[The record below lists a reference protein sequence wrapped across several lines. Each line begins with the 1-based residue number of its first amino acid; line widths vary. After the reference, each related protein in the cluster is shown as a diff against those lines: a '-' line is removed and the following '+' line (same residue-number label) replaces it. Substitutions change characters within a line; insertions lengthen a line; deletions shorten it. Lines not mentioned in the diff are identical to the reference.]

1 MYTGEL
7 TMKINKDIIKG
18 MIREALGEAT
28 TQSVAD
34 RINAPDYG
42 GRAERQADEFLV
54 MSADRGEKTP
64 AENMQRYRELKSAAK
79 AAGYPFTEMQGK
91 WEETDEETGQK
102 REVIENSLIIYSDER
117 PDVPRSEDAS
127 LFEFGKQMSERY
139 DQEAFIYGELVQ
151 SRSGNKIRT
160 IQAFNAA
167 GEVQNWGGPW
177 RSIQQVEKD
186 TEFWSRV
193 RGGGS
198 GKPFQFVEEDVEVHE
213 APNSMMEAMKISY
226 QAKSRGKKVKF
237 VRGK

>member
-1 MYTGEL
+1 
-7 TMKINKDIIKG
+7 MKINKDMIKS
-18 MIREALGEAT
+18 MIKEALGEAT

-42 GRAERQADEFLV
+42 GREDRQADEFLV

-64 AENMQRYRELKSAAK
+64 AENMQRYRELKASAK
-79 AAGYPFTEMQGK
+79 AAGYPFSELQGK
-91 WEETDEETGQK
+91 WEETDEETGEK

-117 PDVPRSEDAS
+117 PDVPRGEGAS
-127 LFEFGKQMSERY
+127 LFEFGKEMSEKY
-139 DQEAFIYGELVQ
+139 DQEAFIYGELLQ
-151 SRSGNKIRT
+151 SRSGNRVRS

-167 GEVQNWGGPW
+167 GEVQDWGGPW
-177 RSIQQVEKD
+177 RSIQQVEQD

-198 GKPFQFVEEDVEVHE
+198 GKPFQFVEEDVEIHE

-226 QAKSRGKKVKF
+226 QAKARGKKVKF
-237 VRGK
+237 VRGKK

>member
-1 MYTGEL
+1 
-7 TMKINKDIIKG
+7 MKITKDIIKG
-18 MIREALGEAT
+18 LIREALGEAT

-54 MSADRGEKTP
+54 MSADRGEKTS
-64 AENMQRYRELKSAAK
+64 AENMQRYRELKAAAK

-91 WEETDEETGQK
+91 WEETDEETGEK

-117 PDVPRSEDAS
+117 PDVPRSEDSS
-127 LFEFGKQMSERY
+127 LFDFGKQMSEKY
-139 DQEAFIYGELVQ
+139 DQEAFIYGELLD
-151 SRSGNKIRT
+151 SRSGNKVRT

-177 RSIQQVEKD
+177 RSIEQVEQD

-226 QAKSRGKKVKF
+226 QAKSRGKKVRF

>member
-1 MYTGEL
+1 
-7 TMKINKDIIKG
+7 
-18 MIREALGEAT
+18 
-28 TQSVAD
+28 
-34 RINAPDYG
+34 
-42 GRAERQADEFLV
+42 
-54 MSADRGEKTP
+54 
-64 AENMQRYRELKSAAK
+64 
-79 AAGYPFTEMQGK
+79 MQGK
-91 WEETDEETGQK
+91 WEETDEETGEK

-139 DQEAFIYGELVQ
+139 NQEAFIYGELVQ

-177 RSIQQVEKD
+177 RSIQQVEQD

-213 APNSMMEAMKISY
+213 APRSMMEAMKISY
-226 QAKSRGKKVKF
+226 LAKARGKKVKF
-237 VRGK
+237 VRGR

>member
-1 MYTGEL
+1 
-7 TMKINKDIIKG
+7 MKITRDVIKG

-28 TQSVAD
+28 SQSIAD
-34 RINAPDYG
+34 RVTAPDYG
-42 GRAERQADEFLV
+42 GREERQADEFLV

-64 AENMQRYRELKSAAK
+64 AENMKRYKELKAAAK
-79 AAGYPFTEMQGK
+79 AAGYPFSELQGK
-91 WEETDEETGQK
+91 WEETDDETGEK

-127 LFEFGKQMSERY
+127 LFEFGKEMSEKY
-139 DQEAFIYGELVQ
+139 DQEAFIYGELLE

-160 IQAFNAA
+160 IQAFDAN
-167 GEVQNWGGPW
+167 GNVQDWGGPW
-177 RSIQQVEKD
+177 RSIQQVEQD

-193 RGGGS
+193 RGSGS

-213 APNSMMEAMKISY
+213 APSSMMEAMKISY
-226 QAKSRGKKVKF
+226 QARARGKKVKF

>member
-1 MYTGEL
+1 
-7 TMKINKDIIKG
+7 MKINKDMIKS

-42 GRAERQADEFLV
+42 GRADRQADEFLV

-64 AENMQRYRELKSAAK
+64 AENMQRYKELKASSK
-79 AAGYPFTEMQGK
+79 SAGYPFSELQGK
-91 WEETDEETGQK
+91 WEETDEETGEK

-117 PDVPRSEDAS
+117 PDVPRGEDAS
-127 LFEFGKQMSERY
+127 LFEFGKEMSEKY

-151 SRSGNKIRT
+151 SRSGNKVRT

-177 RSIQQVEKD
+177 RSIQQVEQD

-198 GKPFQFVEEDVEVHE
+198 GKPFQFVEEDIEVHE

-226 QAKSRGKKVKF
+226 QARARGKKAKF
-237 VRGK
+237 VRGKK